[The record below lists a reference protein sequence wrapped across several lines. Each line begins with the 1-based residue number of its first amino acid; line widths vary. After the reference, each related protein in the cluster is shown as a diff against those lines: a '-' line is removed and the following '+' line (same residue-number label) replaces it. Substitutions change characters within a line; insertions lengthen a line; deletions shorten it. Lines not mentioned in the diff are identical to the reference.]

1 MDKIT
6 RDVHVERYY
15 PSVVA
20 PAAEFKSLAAMEN
33 PELHALWELFWRHFA
48 NTFVYEIDEKGAT
61 RWEDMLNL
69 HPLPTDSRAVRKK
82 RILLKINATL
92 PYTFRSFQN
101 MLDGAFGEGNAVESL
116 YANQYALWIDLAG
129 TMILRQKEVRRFARV
144 IVPSN
149 LSIHI
154 SNQKTAEVAQYV
166 GAALSIGHIV
176 TIEASLSCEIGGDYP
191 AEGYYAAIIYESKQ
205 TTIGG
210 TQ

>member
-6 RDVHVERYY
+6 RDAHVEHYY

-20 PAAEFKSLAAMEN
+20 PAAEFKALAVMEN
-33 PELHALWELFWRHFA
+33 PELCALWELFWRHFA
-48 NTFVYEIDEKGAT
+48 NTFVYEIDEKGAV

-69 HPLPTDSRAVRKK
+69 HPLPTDSLSVRKK

-101 MLDGAFGEGNAVESL
+101 MFDGAFDEGNAVESL
-116 YANQYALWIDLAG
+116 NANQYALWIDLAG
-129 TMILRQKEVRRFARV
+129 TMILRQEEIRRFARV
-144 IVPSN
+144 IVPAN

-154 SNQKTAEVAQYV
+154 SNQKTAAVAQYV
-166 GAALSIGHIV
+166 GAALSIGHIL
-176 TIEASLSCEIGGDYP
+176 TIEASLSCEMAGDYP
-191 AEGYYAAIIYESKQ
+191 ATGYYAAVIYESKQ
-205 TTIGG
+205 ITIGG

>member
-20 PAAEFKSLAAMEN
+20 PATEFKALAAMEN
-33 PELHALWELFWRHFA
+33 PELCALWELFWRRFA
-48 NTFVYEIDEKGAT
+48 NTFVYEIDEKGAA

-69 HPLPTDSRAVRKK
+69 HPLPTDSLLVRKK

-116 YANQYALWIDLAG
+116 RANQYELWIDLAG
-129 TMILRQKEVRRFARV
+129 SAILRQEEIRRFAR
-144 IVPSN
+144 IVVPAN

-154 SNQKTAEVAQYV
+154 SNQKTAESMQYV
-166 GAALSIGHIV
+166 GAVVSIGHTV
-176 TIEASLSCEIGGDYP
+176 TIEASLSCKIAGDYP
-191 AEGYYAAIIYESKQ
+191 AAGYYAAVIYESKQ
-205 TTIGG
+205 ITIGG

>member
-20 PAAEFKSLAAMEN
+20 PAAEFKALAAMEN
-33 PELHALWELFWRHFA
+33 PELHALWELFWRCFA
-48 NTFVYEIDEKGAT
+48 NTFVYEIDEKGAE

-69 HPLPTDSRAVRKK
+69 HPLPTDSLSVRKK

-116 YANQYALWIDLAG
+116 HANQYALWIDLAG
-129 TMILRQKEVRRFARV
+129 TMIPRQDEIRRFARV
-144 IVPSN
+144 IIPAN

-176 TIEASLSCEIGGDYP
+176 TIEASLSCEMNGDYP
-191 AEGYYAAIIYESKQ
+191 AEGYYAAVIYENKQ
-205 TTIGG
+205 ITIGG

>member
-20 PAAEFKSLAAMEN
+20 PAAEFKTLASMEN
-33 PELHALWELFWRHFA
+33 PELHALWELFWRRFA
-48 NTFVYEIDEKGAT
+48 NTFVYEIDEKGAE

-69 HPLPTDSRAVRKK
+69 YPIPTDSLAVRKN
-82 RILLKINATL
+82 RILLKINAAL

-116 YANQYALWIDLAG
+116 RANLYELWIDLAG
-129 TMILRQKEVRRFARV
+129 SAILRQEEIRRFARV
-144 IVPSN
+144 IVPAN

-154 SNQKTAEVAQYV
+154 SNQKTAEVTQYI
-166 GAALSIGHIV
+166 GAIVSIGHIV
-176 TIEASLSCEIGGDYP
+176 TIEASLSCEIAGDYP
-191 AEGYYAAIIYESKQ
+191 AAGYYAAVIYESKQ
-205 TTIGG
+205 ITIGG
-210 TQ
+210 IQ